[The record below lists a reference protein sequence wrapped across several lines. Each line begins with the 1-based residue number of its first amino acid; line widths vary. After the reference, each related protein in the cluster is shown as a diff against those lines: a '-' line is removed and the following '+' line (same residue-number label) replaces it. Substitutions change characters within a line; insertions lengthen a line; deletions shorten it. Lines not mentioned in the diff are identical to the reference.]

1 MTRKYYIIGITDD
14 AEIKFSPE
22 VLELISCNKIFS
34 GGKRHHLLVKD
45 FLPADAT
52 WIDVAVPLE
61 KTFATYAQQKSIVVF
76 ASGDPLFFGFA
87 GTILRRDPDAEL
99 EVFPSFNSLQMLAHR
114 SLLPYEE
121 MLAVSLTGRPWHKF
135 DQALIEGRTLIGTL
149 TDRNKT
155 PRVIAQRMLDYG
167 YDNYRMVVGSNLGN
181 QEEQVHEYNLSEV
194 VDRDFA
200 MPNCLLLRQT
210 HPRSRP
216 FGIPEGEFALL
227 DGRTKMITKAP
238 IRLLSL
244 SALDLRQRA
253 VFWDIGFCTGS
264 VSIEAK
270 LQFPHLN
277 VFSFEI
283 REAGRSLME
292 TNSRRLG
299 TPGIEV
305 VIGDFMDQ
313 DLSAYPR
320 PDALFIG
327 GHGGELIAMMQKIDQ
342 VLPSRGVVVFNS
354 VAPESYRA
362 FCQGTDLCGWMQ
374 EQPMQVALDQHNPI
388 TILKATKP

>member
-14 AEIKFSPE
+14 AETKFSPE

-244 SALDLRQRA
+244 SALDLRQRS
-253 VFWDIGFCTGS
+253 VFWDVGFCTGS

-283 REAGRSLME
+283 REAGRSLIE

-299 TPGIEV
+299 TT
-305 VIGDFMDQ
+305 
-313 DLSAYPR
+313 
-320 PDALFIG
+320 G
-327 GHGGELIAMMQKIDQ
+327 G
-342 VLPSRGVVVFNS
+342 
-354 VAPESYRA
+354 
-362 FCQGTDLCGWMQ
+362 
-374 EQPMQVALDQHNPI
+374 
-388 TILKATKP
+388 